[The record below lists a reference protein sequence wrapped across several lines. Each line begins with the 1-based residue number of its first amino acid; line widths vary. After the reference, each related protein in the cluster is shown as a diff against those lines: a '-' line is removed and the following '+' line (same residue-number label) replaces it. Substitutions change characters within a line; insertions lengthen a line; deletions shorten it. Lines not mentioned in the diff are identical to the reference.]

1 MRRID
6 FLIQKIR
13 KDTNNTNPNRYN
25 DLDIGVYMTNAQK
38 AIQAEIINVNS
49 RNDIFSEELI
59 IPTVPNQE
67 EYDLPA
73 DIFAASAINHVDFRS
88 QTQSALYANW
98 MPMPALTNP
107 ERNRGWGYVIRN
119 NKLLITPIP
128 QQMII
133 QAIRLIYVRRL
144 YEIGPR
150 YGKILLIEPEFGGVP
165 PKLTIEMSLKDRTVN
180 ITDYF
185 DFFSVVDANGVF
197 KSKELPIQ
205 PVDFA
210 INSPIAGQAVILLQT
225 DAQLTGLSVGDFVI
239 GGSRTTSHSELPD
252 VCEQLLTNVS
262 EKFIQ
267 YVDSSKDINN
277 ANALTT
283 EERNMI
289 TELFKSHSPDPPY
302 PPIMFGDYLNL

>member
-13 KDTNNTNPNRYN
+13 KDTNNTNPNRYS

-59 IPTVPNQE
+59 IDVVPGQE
-67 EYDLPA
+67 AYDLPV
-73 DIFAASAINHVDFRS
+73 DIFAASSINHVDFRS
-88 QTQSALYANW
+88 QNQSALYANW
-98 MPMPALTNP
+98 MPLLPLTNP

-128 QQMII
+128 QHSII
-133 QAIRLIYVRRL
+133 QSIRLIYVRRL
-144 YEIGPR
+144 YELGPR
-150 YGKILLIEPEFGGVP
+150 YGIISQLGGPSLIIVNM
-165 PKLTIEMSLKDRTVN
+165 LLKDKTVN
-180 ITDYF
+180 IKDYF
-185 DFFSVVDANGVF
+185 DYISVVDKNGVF
-197 KSKELPIQ
+197 KYKELLIDD
-205 PVDFA
+205 V
-210 INSPIAGQAVILLQT
+210 LL
-225 DAQLTGLSVGDFVI
+225 DAPTVGKATIMLSAPLDTGVVVGDFVI
-239 GGSRTTSHSELPD
+239 GGSRTTSHCELPD
-252 VCEQLLTNVS
+252 VCEQLLTNVT

-277 ANALTT
+277 ANALTND
-283 EERNMI
+283 EKNIIMD
-289 TELFKSHSPDPPY
+289 LFKSHSPDPPY